1 MGAGAFSFSRWRGTK
16 KPVDLVV
23 SLWFNKL
30 SYSRNIISLW
40 GWKQQSEIG
49 RLLRTES
56 LRTVRAHLLNP
67 LSFLMLQ
74 LHQPN
79 LGFFFGGNQKHPNLS
94 ISYLKFEVSQVAQWL
109 RICPQCRSRK
119 FDPWVGKF
127 PLRRKWQPTPV
138 FLPRKF
144 YGQRNLASY
153 SSMASQ
159 KSWTWLSD

>member
-1 MGAGAFSFSRWRGTK
+1 MELCSMLCGSLDGRRIWGRMDTCIRMVKPLFCSSETITTLLIGYTLIQNKKLKKKKTKTNWRVGAGAFSFSRWRGTK

-23 SLWFNKL
+23 SLWFDKL

-79 LGFFFGGNQKHPNLS
+79 LGFFF
-94 ISYLKFEVSQVAQWL
+94 
-109 RICPQCRSRK
+109 
-119 FDPWVGKF
+119 
-127 PLRRKWQPTPV
+127 
-138 FLPRKF
+138 FLE
-144 YGQRNLASY
+144 AT
-153 SSMASQ
+153 
-159 KSWTWLSD
+159 KSTLTYP